1 MTLRLT
7 VDGLVIL
14 FGMMW
19 DVSSVVVGNDE
30 KVEMVLIARKMTE

>member
-14 FGMMW
+14 FGMMC
-19 DVSSVVVGNDE
+19 DVSSVVVGDDE
-30 KVEMVLIARKMTE
+30 KVEIV